1 MHGVFFVWCG
11 FCVFLVVGFFFLSFF
26 FFLGGDGTGR
36 VLFLFCEGKLWEE
49 VYCLTLVYVGVR
61 LCGGIC
67 MDSEDSAMGIWG
79 DVYISVSTVR
89 SMLMAVLYAC
99 GLMMRD

>member
-1 MHGVFFVWCG
+1 MGFFLCGVVFVFFLWW
-11 FCVFLVVGFFFLSFF
+11 VFSFSLFFFG
-26 FFLGGDGTGR
+26 GGDGTGR